1 MALYPITN
9 VPLRSAVC
17 TIIAKGQTHHNPR
30 LYPIGTKKALDSQES
45 LSLTRDKSHGGF
57 VLEKHQLDRLAEV
70 ANPCLCISLRH
81 RRRRTSERGRERE
94 CGKPYY
100 KPPKLGNSFRFYC
113 AVSANI
119 DFPRSAVL
127 LEPRTGST

>member
-30 LYPIGTKKALDSQES
+30 LYPMGTKKALDSQES

-70 ANPCLCISLRH
+70 ANPCPCISLRH

-94 CGKPYY
+94 
-100 KPPKLGNSFRFYC
+100 
-113 AVSANI
+113 SAESRITNRQNLATAFAFTAQSVQI
-119 DFPRSAVL
+119 SISLA
-127 LEPRTGST
+127 